1 MALSALILTVHGTI
15 GIGSHSCK
23 YFKATKYSRVR
34 QDRYCSIFPH
44 LQAPHTI
51 ANKVVKMA
59 EKGTRQYTNPAVYD
73 AHHKDF
79 QSKGVP
85 FGQAE
90 WVERARAVA
99 VILSQDA
106 AQRDIEN
113 KAPVAEISL
122 LKSSGLLKV
131 LGPKAYGGG
140 GEAWDTGYKVIREV
154 AKGDGSIGMLLGYH
168 LLWSTTANVVGTEDQ
183 AKSVQKVLIEQNLVS
198 ALPRKLSMILQL

>member
-1 MALSALILTVHGTI
+1 MALSALILTMVPS
-15 GIGSHSCK
+15 GSAPFGASTLKLQKIHAYGKIKAAMSFRSCHTPHIVVDK
-23 YFKATKYSRVR
+23 VR
-34 QDRYCSIFPH
+34 
-44 LQAPHTI
+44 
-51 ANKVVKMA
+51 KMA
-59 EKGTRQYTNPAVYD
+59 EKGARQYTNPAVYD
-73 AHHKDF
+73 AHHKEF

-85 FGQAE
+85 SGQAE

-106 AQRDIEN
+106 PQRDIEN
-113 KAPVAEISL
+113 KAPAAEISL

-183 AKSVQKVLIEQNLVS
+183 AQSVQKVLTEQNLVS
-198 ALPRKLSMILQL
+198 ATARKPNVTL